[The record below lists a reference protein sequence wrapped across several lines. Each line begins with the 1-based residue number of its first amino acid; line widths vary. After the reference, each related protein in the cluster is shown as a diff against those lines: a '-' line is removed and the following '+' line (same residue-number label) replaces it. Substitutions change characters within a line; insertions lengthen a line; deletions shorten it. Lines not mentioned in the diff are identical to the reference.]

1 MLSKTVARASRRV
14 PGLRRIPMLKLLAVA
29 ELVIL
34 AHEHATKLDPNERR
48 RLVALVRLGRGR
60 SRNLKPA
67 ERHELRELIAKA
79 QPRLFVGNAADKLSP
94 VPLPPLVRRGFQ
106 KRR

>member
-1 MLSKTVARASRRV
+1 MLGRTVARASGRV
-14 PGLRRIPMLKLLAVA
+14 PGLRRVPMLKVLAVA
-29 ELVIL
+29 ELMIL
-34 AHEHATKLDPNERR
+34 AHEHATKLDPDERR
-48 RLVALVRLGRGR
+48 RLLTLVRLGRGR
-60 SRNLKPA
+60 SRNLKPH

-94 VPLPPLVRRGFQ
+94 VPLPPLVKRGFQ